1 MIFLHN
7 CQSLDSH
14 EHDSPKVLVENLKPV
29 LSSYTKVGFQTDARK
44 MSPSVNKIAPLRV
57 QANKRATSKYQF
69 ETPS

>member
-44 MSPSVNKIAPLRV
+44 MSPSVH
-57 QANKRATSKYQF
+57 QRATSNYQF
-69 ETPS
+69 ESLS